1 MEKIRAAKAA
11 LEAEAQ
17 AHALGK
23 TRTVDPPSDRPRRGR
38 PAKTPPGTPH
48 ARAQRKFTD
57 PDSRM
62 MKAQDGFIQGY
73 NAQAAVDAAHQV
85 IVAHGL
91 TNQASDTHQLEP
103 MLVAIKANMGRQA
116 RELSADAGDCSEH
129 NLTALARRHVRGY
142 VATGRQQHG
151 TASAAGR
158 RKTVPRTR
166 VHAMAIRLKRAGY
179 RSRYRLRKQVVEP
192 VFGQINQARGF
203 RQFLLRG
210 LSQVAGE
217 WRLLCSVHNMLKW
230 AGARG

>member
-116 RELSADAGDCSEH
+116 RELSADAGDCPSTISRH
-129 NLTALARRHVRGY
+129 WRAATFAAMSQPVGNSMARPQPPADGRPSRG
-142 VATGRQQHG
+142 RE
-151 TASAAGR
+151 S
-158 RKTVPRTR
+158 TR
-166 VHAMAIRLKRAGY
+166 
-179 RSRYRLRKQVVEP
+179 
-192 VFGQINQARGF
+192 
-203 RQFLLRG
+203 
-210 LSQVAGE
+210 
-217 WRLLCSVHNMLKW
+217 WRF
-230 AGARG
+230 A